1 MMKHT
6 LGPSIGLIA
15 LGILGWQW
23 HELGTLKAEATA
35 LRTLVNDLEGRL
47 AEHPSDQ
54 ASGTGSPAPTATRAR
69 APEEPLTPKG
79 THEQRVP
86 PKRPLDHETGAPSEE
101 DLDAAVERVLERQN
115 TARQEQSI
123 EDRMDESLGYLMLKL
138 DTLEEEGV
146 LAEDEALAV
155 ENLTRDFA
163 VAVGEVL
170 KEAEGNRKKI
180 GYGMGFL
187 REGLIEDMSRA
198 LGDER
203 AELVFM
209 RLGL

>member
-1 MMKHT
+1 
-6 LGPSIGLIA
+6 
-15 LGILGWQW
+15 
-23 HELGTLKAEATA
+23 
-35 LRTLVNDLEGRL
+35 
-47 AEHPSDQ
+47 
-54 ASGTGSPAPTATRAR
+54 
-69 APEEPLTPKG
+69 
-79 THEQRVP
+79 
-86 PKRPLDHETGAPSEE
+86 LDHETGAPSEE
-101 DLDAAVERVLERQN
+101 DLDTAVERVLERQN

-123 EDRMDESLGYLMLKL
+123 EDRMDEEYGRLMLKL
-138 DTLEEEGV
+138 DTLEEEGI

-155 ENLTRDFA
+155 EELTRDFH
-163 VAVGEVL
+163 VAFGEVL